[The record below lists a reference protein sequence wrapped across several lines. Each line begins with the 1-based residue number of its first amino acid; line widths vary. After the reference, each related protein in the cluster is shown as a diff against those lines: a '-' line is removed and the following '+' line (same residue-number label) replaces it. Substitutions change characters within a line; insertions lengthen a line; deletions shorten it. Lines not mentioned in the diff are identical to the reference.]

1 MASAVKTIVATGVS
15 SGLGL
20 EALKQLL
27 QAPQTYR
34 VVTGAR
40 NTSGLEQSL
49 KDISFESANKVD
61 VLPLDLADLKGTK
74 TFAEDALRKI
84 GDAKIDYLFLNAAIT
99 NPAVANPRGYRWC
112 ESAVVNHV
120 SQFYLVHLLREKLVA
135 SKSRIVFVSSGAVTS
150 VSDTSGLEDALKSGS
165 GTGEMQLYSLTK
177 FAQLLGAHW
186 WRRELKGVCDV
197 VAVSPGLVPGTGLG
211 RGSGIKLPTGSPDA
225 KTVPQGAQSML
236 AALTRSDFPEDPDRI
251 FLTSW
256 GEWWDKSVFEKS
268 LDKQLQ
274 DKWSFS
280 KEDIEKEA
288 GISV

>member
-1 MASAVKTIVATGVS
+1 MASVSKTIVATGVS

-27 QAPQTYR
+27 QAPQPYR
-34 VVTGAR
+34 VVLGAR
-40 NTSGLEQSL
+40 NTSGMEQSL
-49 KDISFESANKVD
+49 REMEFESANKVE

-74 TFAEDALRKI
+74 TFAEAALAKL
-84 GDAKIDYLFLNAAIT
+84 GDTKIDYLFLNAAIT

-135 SKSRIVFVSSGAVTS
+135 SKSRIVFISSGAATS
-150 VSDTSGLEDALKSGS
+150 VSDPSIVEDGLKSGA
-165 GTGEMQLYSLTK
+165 GTESRTLYPMTK
-177 FAQLLGAHW
+177 FVQLLGAHW
-186 WRRELKGVCDV
+186 WRRELTGICDV
-197 VAVSPGLVPGTGLG
+197 VAVSPGLVPGTGLT
-211 RGSGIKLPTGSPDA
+211 RGSNFQIPSGLPDA
-225 KTVPQGAQSML
+225 KTIPQGAQSML

-256 GEWWDKSVFEKS
+256 GEWWDKAVIEKS
-268 LDKQLQ
+268 LDKDLQ
-274 DKWSFS
+274 DKWAFS

-288 GISV
+288 GISA

>member
-15 SGLGL
+15 SGLVGHFFSYETWFFLLLDFNTPQGL

-120 SQFYLVHLLREKLVA
+120 CK
-135 SKSRIVFVSSGAVTS
+135 
-150 VSDTSGLEDALKSGS
+150 
-165 GTGEMQLYSLTK
+165 
-177 FAQLLGAHW
+177 
-186 WRRELKGVCDV
+186 
-197 VAVSPGLVPGTGLG
+197 
-211 RGSGIKLPTGSPDA
+211 
-225 KTVPQGAQSML
+225 
-236 AALTRSDFPEDPDRI
+236 
-251 FLTSW
+251 
-256 GEWWDKSVFEKS
+256 
-268 LDKQLQ
+268 
-274 DKWSFS
+274 
-280 KEDIEKEA
+280 
-288 GISV
+288 